1 MKFDELNLPEELLR
15 AVDDLG
21 FVQATPI
28 QEKALPL
35 ALDGVDVAGQAQT
48 GTGKTACFL
57 LSTFERLLRS
67 DRAEGKAPR
76 ALVIAP
82 TRELAMQI
90 AANGERL
97 SIYTD
102 LIVAAVYGG
111 SNWEQQ
117 AKKLREGADVVV
129 GTPGRLIDY
138 HKRGVLDL
146 RRIEAVVVDEADRMF
161 DMGFIADLNYLL
173 HRCPS
178 RSRRQSMLFSAT
190 LSDQVLRLARAHMR
204 DPVKV
209 VIEPEHLIVEQIEE
223 VLYHV
228 GGHEKVS
235 LLLGRLEKERP
246 TRAMIF
252 VNRKVVGEELTWR
265 LNQNGHRAVY
275 LSGDLQQ
282 KKRTAIIAAFK
293 AGRIDLLVAT
303 DVASRGIH
311 VDDVSHVFNYDVPQD
326 PEDYVHR
333 VGRTARA
340 GAEGKAIMLACDD
353 YVYGL
358 PALEKYLKRPV
369 PTEWAGDELFGID
382 RSGSWYR
389 ARKRGKVYTGFESV
403 RAELRDDDRG
413 ARGESDDGGD
423 AEPASAREG
432 AKSERRRRKRRKDD
446 GAKAAA
452 DGVVG
457 EGSEAPRSPAEH
469 VGPAADAPAKPKKK
483 RRRRRKKLVEAEPE
497 GGGEGAA
504 SPATDGAADAGRA
517 APKGADAKAAG
528 GTPGE
533 EAQAAKAAR
542 SSRPKRRRARHSLG
556 DGRGLAPA
564 GGRPRH
570 A

>member
-1 MKFDELNLPEELLR
+1 MKFDELSLPEELLR

-67 DRAEGKAPR
+67 ERGEGKAPR

-90 AANGERL
+90 AADGERL

-102 LIVAAVYGG
+102 LVIAAVFGG

-117 AKKLREGADVVV
+117 AKKLRQGADVVV

-146 RRIEAVVVDEADRMF
+146 RRIESVVVDEADRMF

-209 VIEPEHLIVEQIEE
+209 VIEHEHLIVEQIEE

-235 LLLGRLEKERP
+235 LLLGLLEKERP

-340 GAEGKAIMLACDD
+340 GAKGKAIMLACDD

-369 PTEWAGDELFGID
+369 PTAWADDDLYGID

-403 RAELRDDDRG
+403 RAEERDTSPREAEAPGADRG
-413 ARGESDDGGD
+413 PEAEGG
-423 AEPASAREG
+423 AP
-432 AKSERRRRKRRKDD
+432 KKRRRRKRRKED
-446 GAKAAA
+446 GPTDGGAAA
-452 DGVVG
+452 ETTTEAAEDGQ
-457 EGSEAPRSPAEH
+457 APAPAPVPAES
-469 VGPAADAPAKPKKK
+469 GQGGADEAPAKPRKKR
-483 RRRRRKKLVEAEPE
+483 RRRRRKKLLVAED
-497 GGGEGAA
+497 GSAA
-504 SPATDGAADAGRA
+504 TAGPADAPAAADAPQEG
-517 APKGADAKAAG
+517 
-528 GTPGE
+528 
-533 EAQAAKAAR
+533 QAAKAKPDHDEAHETPKPAR
-542 SSRPKRRRARHSLG
+542 SGRRRARRSIG

-564 GGRPRH
+564 GGRPRRP
-570 A
+570 

>member
-1 MKFDELNLPEELLR
+1 LKFDELSLPEELLR

-57 LSTFERLLRS
+57 LSTFDRLLRS
-67 DRAEGKAPR
+67 ERGESKAPR

-90 AANGERL
+90 AADGERL

-102 LIVAAVYGG
+102 LVIAAVYGG

-117 AKKLREGADVVV
+117 AKKLRDGADVVV

-209 VIEPEHLIVEQIEE
+209 IIEPEHLIVEQIEE

-235 LLLGRLEKERP
+235 LLLGLLEKERP

-265 LNQNGHRAVY
+265 LNQNGYRAVY

-358 PALEKYLKRPV
+358 PALEKYLKRPI
-369 PTEWAGDELFGID
+369 PTAWAEDDLYGID

-389 ARKRGKVYTGFESV
+389 ARKRGKVYTGFESI
-403 RAELRDDDRG
+403 RAELD
-413 ARGESDDGGD
+413 ADDGGGG
-423 AEPASAREG
+423 APQAGASGEG
-432 AKSERRRRKRRKDD
+432 SEAKNPERKKRKRRRRKRAGASGEVREGAQVAAEGTD
-446 GAKAAA
+446 G
-452 DGVVG
+452 
-457 EGSEAPRSPAEH
+457 EAT
-469 VGPAADAPAKPKKK
+469 PAAEARELAPGPEVAEGETSAKPKKK
-483 RRRRRKKLVEAEPE
+483 RRRRRRKLVAAEV
-497 GGGEGAA
+497 GE
-504 SPATDGAADAGRA
+504 DAGAVGGDAPVAVDGQEA
-517 APKGADAKAAG
+517 AQ
-528 GTPGE
+528 
-533 EAQAAKAAR
+533 EAPRETTA
-542 SSRPKRRRARHSLG
+542 RRARRGRVRRSIG

-564 GGRPRH
+564 SRGPARP
-570 A
+570 